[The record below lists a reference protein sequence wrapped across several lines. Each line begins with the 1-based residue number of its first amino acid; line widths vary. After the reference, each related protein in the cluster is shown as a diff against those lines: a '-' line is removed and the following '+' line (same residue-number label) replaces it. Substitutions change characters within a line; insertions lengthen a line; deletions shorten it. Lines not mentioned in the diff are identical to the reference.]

1 MRRSPNFA
9 RKRNLNERTSGIDG
23 IGLDVACAT
32 ATFSVDNQTSPP
44 SLNLCSAV
52 SARPEAMIFS
62 SSSQNLRRFSLI
74 DGTMHVLPCTFSRL
88 SDISV
93 CEVQVAGR
101 SPGELALANFLQKLG
116 SRLIRRESRHDA
128 V

>member
-1 MRRSPNFA
+1 V
-9 RKRNLNERTSGIDG
+9 

-32 ATFSVDNQTSPP
+32 ATFSADSQTSPP
-44 SLNLCSAV
+44 SLNLCSTV

-62 SSSQNLRRFSLI
+62 TSSQNLRRFSLI
-74 DGTMHVLPCTFSRL
+74 DGTMHVLPMHIFQPIGHQRMRS
-88 SDISV
+88 S
-93 CEVQVAGR
+93 EVAGR